1 MKRTLIR
8 IKHKV
13 KLILLIG
20 IIFRTMELD
29 IHLFWLIRQD
39 LEIREE
45 YKEIKKFQFKFKNF
59 SGIN

>member
-20 IIFRTMELD
+20 IIFSTMELD